1 MRDGQRVSY
10 IGDGREGLALGDKG
24 QVLVVE
30 GRSSHVL
37 WATGSLKGQVTL
49 TDHFDIVAQGKAQ
62 TVASF
67 DPEQDDSLEV
77 GGITTTAVRDLYDA
91 DGEAGVL
98 NWMAN
103 AGHLASFQAIAE
115 EAHTFIVAR
124 LRQDPSFQVVANNL
138 DDDENE
144 SVIRLAASV
153 LLRDAFGESEQ

>member
-10 IGDGREGLALGDKG
+10 IGDGRDGLNLGDKG

-30 GRSSHVL
+30 GRGSHVL
-37 WATGSLKGQVTL
+37 WSTGARSGEVDLI
-49 TDHFDIVAQGKAQ
+49 DNFDLAAQGKGQ

-77 GGITTTAVRDLYDA
+77 GGLHTTAVRDLYDA

-98 NWMAN
+98 NWMVN
-103 AGHLASFQAIAE
+103 AGHTASFQAVAE
-115 EAHTFIVAR
+115 EAHSFIVAR
-124 LRQDPSFQVVANNL
+124 LRQDPSFQAVANNL
-138 DDDENE
+138 DEEEHE

-153 LLRDAFGESEQ
+153 LLRDAFGEGE